1 MFISKHSKLKLYW
14 NQLWVKHGWDVAH
27 AGCRQQGF
35 RTELLTSS
43 NQKST
48 EKDWGSS
55 MATAWALWMPL
66 ELPEVH
72 MEFAD
77 WYIMGKWYLAV
88 PEGRLLSPGSSG
100 SEEEY
105 GAIMKRTGSESQSHM
120 REVYHPLEESPAV
133 LRCCRSHTAGIWT
146 QLSFVYI
153 LFVVSAFLIFFFLP
167 RILVRQTEQYCVKGQ
182 KDGKRILR
190 FVKIH
195 SRKTK

>member
-1 MFISKHSKLKLYW
+1 
-14 NQLWVKHGWDVAH
+14 
-27 AGCRQQGF
+27 
-35 RTELLTSS
+35 
-43 NQKST
+43 
-48 EKDWGSS
+48 
-55 MATAWALWMPL
+55 
-66 ELPEVH
+66 
-72 MEFAD
+72 
-77 WYIMGKWYLAV
+77 
-88 PEGRLLSPGSSG
+88 
-100 SEEEY
+100 
-105 GAIMKRTGSESQSHM
+105 MKRTGSESQSHM

-167 RILVRQTEQYCVKGQ
+167 RILVHQTEQYCVKGQ

>member
-35 RTELLTSS
+35 RTELLSSS

-66 ELPEVH
+66 ELPEVAYGVCWLVH
-72 MEFAD
+72 H
-77 WYIMGKWYLAV
+77 GKMTLSSAW
-88 PEGRLLSPGSSG
+88 GQLLSPGASG

-153 LFVVSAFLIFFFLP
+153 LFVVSAFLIFFFPPKNTCAPNRAVL
-167 RILVRQTEQYCVKGQ
+167 C
-182 KDGKRILR
+182 KRPKR
-190 FVKIH
+190 W
-195 SRKTK
+195 